1 MNAYQTA
8 TEAELKR
15 MLYDNQNLYAV
26 IGDTELTNQA
36 ARKVL
41 FDMPSCVLNYMMQK
55 GCLYIW
61 GVK

>member
-1 MNAYQTA
+1 
-8 TEAELKR
+8 
-15 MLYDNQNLYAV
+15 
-26 IGDTELTNQA
+26 LTNQA

-41 FDMPSCVLNYMMQK
+41 FDMPSCVLNYMIQN

>member
-1 MNAYQTA
+1 MNAIQTA

-15 MLYDNQNLYAV
+15 MLYDNEGLYAV
-26 IGDTELTNQA
+26 IEDTELTNQA

-41 FDMPSCVLNYMMQK
+41 FDMPSCTLNYMLQN

-61 GVK
+61 GVN

>member
-1 MNAYQTA
+1 MNTYQTA
-8 TEAELKR
+8 TEAELKS
-15 MLYDNQNLYAV
+15 MLYNNETLYAV
-26 IGDTELTNQA
+26 IGDTEFTNRA

-41 FDMPSCVLNYMMQK
+41 FDMPSCVLNYMIQN